1 MTFVPEEKTEFLN
14 FSFDHLAINGSKFI
28 DYHSIW
34 TIALLCQIFL
44 KVPRD
49 NKVRLTI
56 CKLSLRAPKLQGL
69 MKMSMIDV
77 VAAQSLKEYPDI
89 KIEVQESQLEASI
102 TKIILTHDDPE
113 IAKVLTVMIDTK
125 HPLLDLRIE
134 KSE

>member
-1 MTFVPEEKTEFLN
+1 MTFAPEKKARFLN
-14 FSFDHLAINGSKFI
+14 FSFDQLAINGSKFI

-34 TIALLCQIFL
+34 TIALLCQMFL

-49 NKVRLTI
+49 NKLRLTI

-89 KIEVQESQLEASI
+89 KIEVQKSQLEPSSS
-102 TKIILTHDDPE
+102 KFFLTHDDPE
-113 IAKVLTVMIDTK
+113 IAKTLTVMIDTK

-134 KSE
+134 KTE

>member
-1 MTFVPEEKTEFLN
+1 MTLVPEEKARFLN
-14 FSFDHLAINGSKFI
+14 FRFDQLAINGSNFI

-34 TIALLCQIFL
+34 TIALLCQMFVM
-44 KVPRD
+44 VPRD
-49 NKVRLTI
+49 NNVRLTI

-69 MKMSMIDV
+69 MRMSMIDV
-77 VAAQSLKEYPDI
+77 VAAQSLKEYPYI
-89 KIEVQESQLEASI
+89 KIVVQESQVEASI
-102 TKIILTHDDPE
+102 TKIILTQDDPE